1 MKPRPQFLL
10 AALLA
15 LVAFLPACARVQAKA
30 AYQDGNKAYK
40 EENFKKAIENY
51 ELAIQYDPNMAE
63 AYFYLGS
70 SHQALYRPG
79 RETEENT
86 ARLEDAIKYFQKSLE
101 INDAS
106 TEMLKTVR
114 ANTLGALTGIFS
126 EDPKRDYDMA
136 KRYADE
142 LVKDD
147 PNNQQN
153 LYAMANLYEKF
164 GKVAE
169 AEEAYTRVAELFP
182 NDPKACSALAG
193 FFNKPLWEGKARF
206 EEAVTTLERC
216 AELAPNDA
224 GGYQKVAAFYW
235 DKAYRDPLLDNK
247 AKEEYVEKGMTAV
260 NKAIEIKP
268 DYFEAVIYKG
278 LLFRVKAIL
287 ERNPVRRQQYLDEAQ
302 ALQKRGLDLKK
313 EQDEEAARAAAAAPT
328 GN

>member
-1 MKPRPQFLL
+1 MKTRPQILL
-10 AALLA
+10 AALLV
-15 LVAFLPACARVQAKA
+15 LVAFLPACAKVRAKA

-40 EENFKKAIENY
+40 EENFKKAIEEY
-51 ELAIQYDPNMAE
+51 ELAIQYDPNMVE

-79 RETEENT
+79 KENPENAAHLEE
-86 ARLEDAIKYFQKSLE
+86 AIKNFQKAIE
-101 INDAS
+101 INAGS
-106 TEMLKTVR
+106 SESLKTVR
-114 ANTLGALTGIFS
+114 ANALGALTGIFS
-126 EDPKRDYDMA
+126 EDPKRDYEMA
-136 KRYADE
+136 TRYADE

-164 GKVAE
+164 GKIAE
-169 AEEAYTRVAELFP
+169 AEAAYAKVVELFP
-182 NDPKACSALAG
+182 SDPKACSALAG

-216 AELAPNDA
+216 AELAPTDA

-235 DKAYRDPLLDNK
+235 DKAYRDPLLDDK
-247 AKEEYVEKGMTAV
+247 AKEAYVEKGMAAV

-287 ERNPVRRQQYLDEAQ
+287 ARNPVLRQQYLDEAQ
-302 ALQKRGLDLKK
+302 SLQKRGLDLKK
-313 EQDEEAARAAAAAPT
+313 QQDEEAARAAATKT
-328 GN
+328 GS

>member
-1 MKPRPQFLL
+1 MKSRPQILL

-15 LVAFLPACARVQAKA
+15 LTVFLPACSKVRAKA

-40 EENFKKAIENY
+40 EENFKKAIEYY
-51 ELAIQYDPNMAE
+51 ERAIQYDPNMAE

-70 SHQALYRPG
+70 AHQALYRPG
-79 RETEENT
+79 REGEENL
-86 ARLEDAIKYFQKSLE
+86 AHLNDAIQYFQKSLE
-101 INDAS
+101 INDGS
-106 TEMLKTVR
+106 NEKLKAVR
-114 ANTLGALTGIFS
+114 ANALGALTGIFS

-136 KRYADE
+136 KKYADE

-164 GKVAE
+164 GKIEEAE
-169 AEEAYTRVAELFP
+169 AAYKKVTELFP
-182 NDPKACSALAG
+182 EDPKACSALAG

-216 AELAPNDA
+216 AALAPNDA

-235 DKAYRDPLLDNK
+235 DKAYRDPLLDDK
-247 AKEEYVEKGMTAV
+247 TKEAYVEKGMEAV

-278 LLFRVKAIL
+278 LLYRVKAIL
-287 ERNPVRRQQYLDEAQ
+287 AKNPVLRQQYLDEAQ
-302 ALQKRGLDLKK
+302 ALQKRGLDLKRQ
-313 EQDEEAARAAAAAPT
+313 QDEEAARASAQPVAQ
-328 GN
+328 

>member
-1 MKPRPQFLL
+1 MKTRPQILL

-40 EENFKKAIENY
+40 EENFKKAIEKY

-79 RETEENT
+79 KDDTLP
-86 ARLEDAIKYFQKSLE
+86 RLDESIKYFQKSLE
-101 INDAS
+101 INDGS
-106 TEMLKTVR
+106 HQNLKTVR

-164 GKVAE
+164 GKIAE
-169 AEEAYTRVAELFP
+169 AEEAYKKVVELFP
-182 NDPKACSALAG
+182 SDPKACSALAG

-216 AELAPNDA
+216 AELAPTDA

-235 DKAYRDPLLDNK
+235 DKAYRDPLLDDK
-247 AKEEYVEKGMTAV
+247 AKEAYVEKGMGAV

-268 DYFEAVIYKG
+268 DYFEAIIYKG

-287 ERNPVRRQQYLDEAQ
+287 ARNPVVRQQFLDEAQ
-302 ALQKRGLDLKK
+302 ALQKRGLELKK
-313 EQDEEAARAAAAAPT
+313 QQDEEAARAAATATAAK
-328 GN
+328 

>member
-1 MKPRPQFLL
+1 MKTRPQILL

-15 LVAFLPACARVQAKA
+15 LAVFLPACAQVQAKA

-40 EENFKKAIENY
+40 EENFKKAIEHY
-51 ELAIQYDPNMAE
+51 ERAIQYDPNMVE

-79 RETEENT
+79 RESAENT
-86 ARLEDAIKYFQKSLE
+86 ARLEDAIKYFQKSIE

-106 TEMLKTVR
+106 SENLQTVR
-114 ANTLGALTGIFS
+114 ANALGALTGIFS
-126 EDPKRDYDMA
+126 EDPKRDYELA

-164 GKVAE
+164 GKIAE
-169 AEEAYTRVAELFP
+169 AEEAYKKVVELFP
-182 NDPKACSALAG
+182 SDPKACSALAG

-216 AELAPNDA
+216 AELAPTDA

-235 DKAYRDPLLDNK
+235 DKAYRDPLLDDK
-247 AKEEYVEKGMTAV
+247 AKEEYVEKGMAAV

-268 DYFEAVIYKG
+268 DYFEAIIYKG

-287 ERNPVRRQQYLDEAQ
+287 ARNPVVRQQYLDEAQ
-302 ALQKRGLDLKK
+302 ALQKRGLELKK
-313 EQDEEAARAAAAAPT
+313 QQDEEAARAAATATAAK
-328 GN
+328 

>member
-1 MKPRPQFLL
+1 MKTRPQILL

-40 EENFKKAIENY
+40 EENFKKAIEKY

-70 SHQALYRPG
+70 AHQALYRPG
-79 RETEENT
+79 KDDT
-86 ARLEDAIKYFQKSLE
+86 APRLEEAVKYFQKCIE
-101 INDAS
+101 INDGS
-106 TEMLKTVR
+106 NENLKTVR
-114 ANTLGALTGIFS
+114 ANALGALTGIFS

-164 GKVAE
+164 GKIAE
-169 AEEAYTRVAELFP
+169 AEQAYAKVVELFP
-182 NDPKACSALAG
+182 SDAKACSALAG
-193 FFNKPLWEGKARF
+193 FFNKPLWEGRARF

-216 AELAPNDA
+216 AELAPTDA

-235 DKAYRDPLLDNK
+235 DKAYRDPLLDDK
-247 AKEEYVEKGMTAV
+247 AKEEYVEKGMAAV

-287 ERNPVRRQQYLDEAQ
+287 ARNPVLRQQYLDEAQ
-302 ALQKRGLDLKK
+302 SLQKRGLELKRQ
-313 EQDEEAARAAAAAPT
+313 QDEEAARAAATTTT
-328 GN
+328 GK

>member
-1 MKPRPQFLL
+1 MKTRPQILL
-10 AALLA
+10 AALLV
-15 LVAFLPACARVQAKA
+15 LVAFLPACAKVRAKA

-40 EENFKKAIENY
+40 EENFKKAIEEY
-51 ELAIQYDPNMAE
+51 ELAIQYDPNMVE

-79 RETEENT
+79 KENPENAAHLEE
-86 ARLEDAIKYFQKSLE
+86 AIKNFQKAIE
-101 INDAS
+101 INAGS
-106 TEMLKTVR
+106 SESLKTVR
-114 ANTLGALTGIFS
+114 ANALGALTGIFS
-126 EDPKRDYDMA
+126 EDPKRDYEMA
-136 KRYADE
+136 TRYADE

-164 GKVAE
+164 GKIAE
-169 AEEAYTRVAELFP
+169 AEAAYKKVVELFP
-182 NDPKACSALAG
+182 ADPKACSALAG

-216 AELAPNDA
+216 AELAPTDA

-235 DKAYRDPLLDNK
+235 DKAYRDPLLDDK
-247 AKEEYVEKGMTAV
+247 AKEAYVEKGMAAV

-287 ERNPVRRQQYLDEAQ
+287 ARNPVLRQQYLDEAQ
-302 ALQKRGLDLKK
+302 SLQKRGLDLKK
-313 EQDEEAARAAAAAPT
+313 QQDEEAARAAATKT
-328 GN
+328 GS